1 MRKKV
6 LTLVIILSCFASL
19 PLVHA
24 EDVVVNGHL
33 SLFPNK
39 KLIFGD
45 GTSLST
51 APLDAVS
58 ASYYLPKS
66 GGIMD
71 GPLFLPTDGLNVGT
85 AEFVVT
91 GGNVGIGTESPRD
104 QLEITGNLRLP
115 ATTTTTGMIK
125 SGDSTLIHS
134 YGGDNFF
141 AGRNAG
147 NLSMTGIY
155 NAASG
160 GYALSSNTTG
170 KDNTASGDSA
180 LFSNTEGY
188 ENTASGSS
196 ALATNTTGNYNT
208 ASGGFALHYNTTGS
222 DNTASG
228 DYALFSNTT
237 GSENTASGS
246 LALQSNTE
254 GYDNTAGGVF
264 ALFSNTIG
272 VSNTASGSYALYS
285 NTEGYYNTASGDSAL
300 TDNTIGNSNTASGS
314 WALGQSTGDFNT
326 AVGDS
331 AGFGLLSGNNNIYI
345 GAYVQTDTVTES
357 DTIRIGNG
365 STSTYIAGIYG
376 KSSTS
381 GSAVYVNSGGKLGTT
396 LSSRRYKEEI
406 QDMGDA
412 TSGLMKLRPVS
423 FFYKPEYADGPR
435 LRQYGL
441 IAEEVA
447 EVYPDLVLYNA
458 NGEPDTVYYQFV
470 NAMLLNEVQK
480 QQLKIKGL
488 EERLDRLEALL
499 KRR

>member
-1 MRKKV
+1 MIKTV
-6 LTLVIILSCFASL
+6 LTLVIILSCFASR

-24 EDVVVNGHL
+24 EDVLVNGHL
-33 SLFPNK
+33 SLSPGK

-66 GGIMD
+66 GGIME

-85 AEFVVT
+85 TEFVVT
-91 GGNVGIGTESPRD
+91 GGKVGIGTESPSD

-115 ATTTTTGMIK
+115 ATTTATTGMIK

-141 AGRNAG
+141 AGRDAG

-160 GYALSSNTTG
+160 GYALFSNTTG

-180 LFSNTEGY
+180 LFSNTKGN

-208 ASGGFALHYNTTGS
+208 ASGGFALY
-222 DNTASG
+222 
-228 DYALFSNTT
+228 SNTT

-254 GYDNTAGGVF
+254 GYDNTASGMF

-272 VSNTASGSYALYS
+272 VSNTASGSYALFS
-285 NTEGYYNTASGDSAL
+285 NTEGFYNTASGDSAL
-300 TDNTIGNSNTASGS
+300 TNNTIGISNTASGS

-331 AGFGLLSGNNNIYI
+331 AGYGLQSGNNNIYI
-345 GAYVQTDTVTES
+345 GANVQTDPVTES

-381 GSAVYVNSGGKLGTT
+381 GSAVYVNSDGKLGNT

-406 QDMGDA
+406 QDMGEA
-412 TSGLMKLRPVS
+412 TNGLMKLRPVS

-447 EVYPDLVLYNA
+447 EVYPDLVLYNK

-499 KRR
+499 ERR